1 MAIRPEY
8 QTLDERA
15 ILKQLGLLRLRVA
28 ERFPTRG
35 LAATVAHL
43 ADVARP
49 AAQEAASLGKSN
61 WALRV
66 LSLVVILTGAYGF
79 YELSVLYRLS
89 VGGDVALTEFAQGLE
104 AALNIMLITG
114 LVILFFLR
122 LESRFKRVKA
132 LNGLYRLR
140 AIAHVIDMH
149 QLTKDPSS
157 ILGAS
162 RTSSSPLRDLDDEQ
176 LLRYLDY
183 CAEMLSLTG
192 KLAALYA
199 QYFPDPTVIA
209 AVNDIEQLTTNLSRK
224 IWQKIMLVQQG
235 SAVNSGGA

>member
-1 MAIRPEY
+1 MAARPEY

-15 ILKQLGLLRLRVA
+15 IIKQLGVLRSRVA

-35 LAATVAHL
+35 LTATVAHL

-49 AAQEAASLGKSN
+49 TAREAASLGKSN
-61 WALRV
+61 WALRL
-66 LSLVVILTGAYGF
+66 LSAVVILGGAYGF

-114 LVILFFLR
+114 LIILFFLT

-157 ILGAS
+157 ILGNN
-162 RTSSSPLRDLDDEQ
+162 RTSSSPLRDLNDEQ

-183 CAEMLSLTG
+183 CTEMLSLTG

-199 QYFPDPTVIA
+199 QYFPDPAVIA
-209 AVNDIEQLTTNLSRK
+209 AVNDVEELTSSLSRK
-224 IWQKIMLVQQG
+224 IWQKIVLVQQTG
-235 SAVNSGGA
+235 QVKSVG